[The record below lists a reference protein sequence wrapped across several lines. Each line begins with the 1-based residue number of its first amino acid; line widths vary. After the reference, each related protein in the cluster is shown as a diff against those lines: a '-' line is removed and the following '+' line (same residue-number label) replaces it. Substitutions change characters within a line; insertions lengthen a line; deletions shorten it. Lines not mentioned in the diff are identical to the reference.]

1 MAEATGMMRRRAGGS
16 TDGSAPA
23 DVVADCRAQRAR
35 REWEDAMTMLS
46 RLGLL
51 AMAVLL
57 GLAGAA
63 EAQLIISGNDEKL
76 NWDANGKPVNN
87 PPGKD
92 TVSII
97 DIANRTKPRILANL
111 PLMNTVVG
119 PPVNLAI
126 TPDQKLALV
135 ANSLDWVKDGDS
147 WKGVPDNKLYV
158 IDLTASPPKQ
168 IATLEVGRQP
178 SGMAINRAGTLALV
192 ANRADDTVSVLAIN
206 GKEVKLVDTISVSGG
221 ASKEQ
226 PSAVAIRPDGKRAL
240 VAKFLA
246 HKVGLLTI
254 DGQRVTYTKY
264 DMATGLYPY
273 NVAITPNGKLAIAG
287 NNGGAGSS
295 DGQIDTA
302 AIIDMAVDP
311 PRVID
316 QVAVG
321 DGPEGLAMSPTGAYA
336 VEVIL
341 NGANLAHDNF
351 VYHPHSYVS
360 LLKIEGKKVR
370 KVGETEVGAL
380 AEGVVF
386 SPDGKYLYVGN
397 FMDGDV
403 TILRLQGDRLIQ
415 AGTFKLPGHPAS
427 MRGSNP

>member
-1 MAEATGMMRRRAGGS
+1 MNRR
-16 TDGSAPA
+16 
-23 DVVADCRAQRAR
+23 V
-35 REWEDAMTMLS
+35 

-51 AMAVLL
+51 AAAALL
-57 GLAGAA
+57 GLASAA
-63 EAQLIISGNDEKL
+63 QAQLIIAGNDEKQS
-76 NWDANGKPVNN
+76 WDADGKQVNN

-97 DIANRTKPRILANL
+97 DIGNRTKPRIVANL

-135 ANSLDWVKDGDS
+135 ANSLDWVKDGES
-147 WKGVPDNKLYV
+147 WKGVPDDKVYV
-158 IDLTASPPKQ
+158 IDLTATPPAL
-168 IATLEVGRQP
+168 IATLTVGKQP

-192 ANRADDTVSVLAIN
+192 ANRADDTVSVLAIH
-206 GKEVKLVDTISVSGG
+206 GKDVKLVDSVSVSSGS
-221 ASKEQ
+221 AKEQ
-226 PSAVAIRPDGKRAL
+226 PSAVAITPDGKRAL

-246 HKVGLLTI
+246 HKVALLTI
-254 DGQRVTYTKY
+254 DGQTVTYTKY

-287 NNGGAGSS
+287 NNGGAGGS
-295 DGQIDTA
+295 DGQVDTA
-302 AIIDMAVDP
+302 AIIDMGVDP

-316 QVAVG
+316 QVVVG

-341 NGANLAHDNF
+341 NGANLSHDKF
-351 VYHPHSYVS
+351 YYHPRSYVS
-360 LLKIEGKKVR
+360 LLKIEGRKVR
-370 KVGETEVGAL
+370 RVSETEVGAL

-397 FMDGDV
+397 FLDGDI
-403 TILRLQGDRLIQ
+403 TILRLQGDRLVRV
-415 AGTFKLPGHPAS
+415 GSLKLPGHPAS

>member
-1 MAEATGMMRRRAGGS
+1 MKI
-16 TDGSAPA
+16 
-23 DVVADCRAQRAR
+23 
-35 REWEDAMTMLS
+35 LS
-46 RLGLL
+46 RLWLL
-51 AMAVLL
+51 AAAALL
-57 GLAGAA
+57 GLAGTA
-63 EAQLIISGNDEKL
+63 EAQLIISGNDEKQG
-76 NWDANGKPVNN
+76 WDANGKQVNN

-97 DIANRTKPRILANL
+97 DIANRTKPRIIANL

-126 TPDQKLALV
+126 TPDQTLALV

-168 IATLEVGRQP
+168 IATVEIGKQP

-206 GKEVKLVDTISVSGG
+206 GKEVKLVDTVSVSSGG
-221 ASKEQ
+221 PTKEQ
-226 PSAVAIRPDGKRAL
+226 PSAIAITPDGKRAL

-254 DGQRVTYTKY
+254 DGQKVTYTKY

-295 DGQIDTA
+295 DGQVDTA

-316 QVAVG
+316 QVVVG

-341 NGANLAHDNF
+341 NGANLSHDKF
-351 VYHPHSYVS
+351 YYHPHSYVS

-370 KVGETEVGAL
+370 KVGEAEVGAL

-386 SPDGKYLYVGN
+386 SPDGKYLYAGN

-403 TILRLQGDRLIQ
+403 TILRLQGDRLVP
-415 AGTFKLPGHPAS
+415 AGTFRLPGHPAS